1 MATCDTTCQIASCD
15 VKPTQLN
22 YARRPR
28 VDVEHAPSARRA
40 GLCVQNYRPW
50 NQRLNR
56 HAPCHDQLGA
66 EVVSAGCKEN
76 VADACVGE
84 CTGQVGDGAHRG
96 LQLTAVA
103 GHSGLRGDATDDEHE
118 GAQHHRRRGDDALDG
133 DSLRMW
139 NASDS

>member
-28 VDVEHAPSARRA
+28 VDVEHAPLRTAVCRQP

-50 NQRLNR
+50 NQCLNR

-76 VADACVGE
+76 VADA
-84 CTGQVGDGAHRG
+84 
-96 LQLTAVA
+96 
-103 GHSGLRGDATDDEHE
+103 
-118 GAQHHRRRGDDALDG
+118 
-133 DSLRMW
+133 
-139 NASDS
+139 